1 MLILLGIVAKM
12 FNFIASRATWR
23 LIMHILLSNDDGYLA
38 EGLSALANALRK
50 HADIS
55 VVAPDRN
62 RSAASNSLTLE
73 LPLRAYQADNGF
85 IKVDGTPTDCV
96 HLAITGFLDKE
107 PDMVFAG
114 INHGANLGDDVLY
127 SGTVAAAT
135 EGRYLGLPA
144 VAVSLVG
151 SNPSHFDTAGQVAE
165 TLLKQLIK
173 VPLPQDT
180 ILNVNVP
187 DVPYEELK
195 GYQATRLGLRHKSE
209 PVIKSEDPRGR
220 IIYWVGPP
228 GAEQDAGP
236 GTDFYAINA
245 GYVSVTPLQIDLT
258 WYERINVL
266 KAWLPKKENI

>member
-1 MLILLGIVAKM
+1 
-12 FNFIASRATWR
+12 
-23 LIMHILLSNDDGYLA
+23 MHILLSNDDGYLA
-38 EGLSALANALRK
+38 EGLTALANALRE
-50 HADIS
+50 HAEIS

-73 LPLRAYQADNGF
+73 MPLRAYTMDNGF

-96 HLAITGFLDKE
+96 HLAITGLLRTE

-114 INHGANLGDDVLY
+114 INHGSNLGDDVLY

-135 EGRYLGLPA
+135 EGRFLGLPA
-144 VAVSLVG
+144 VAISLAG
-151 SNPSHFDTAGQVAE
+151 SNPSHFDTAAQVAV
-165 TLLKQLIK
+165 TLLQQLINQ
-173 VPLPQDT
+173 PLPQDT

-187 DVPYEELK
+187 DVAIKDLK
-195 GYQATRLGLRHKSE
+195 GYQATRLGQRHKSE
-209 PVIKSEDPRGR
+209 PVIKSKDPRGR

-245 GYVSVTPLQIDLT
+245 GFVSVTPLQLDLT
-258 WYERINVL
+258 WYERIDAL
-266 KAWLPKKENI
+266 KEWLPKGPVL

>member
-1 MLILLGIVAKM
+1 
-12 FNFIASRATWR
+12 
-23 LIMHILLSNDDGYLA
+23 MHILLSNDDGYLA
-38 EGLSALANALRK
+38 EGLIALANALRG
-50 HADIS
+50 HAEIS

-73 LPLRAYQADNGF
+73 MPLRAYTMDNGF

-96 HLAITGFLDKE
+96 HLAITGLLENE

-114 INHGANLGDDVLY
+114 INHGSNLGDDVLY

-135 EGRYLGLPA
+135 EGRFLGLPA
-144 VAVSLVG
+144 VAISLVG
-151 SNPSHFDTAGQVAE
+151 ANPVHFDTAAQVAV
-165 TLLKQLIK
+165 TLLRQLVNK
-173 VPLPQDT
+173 PLPQDT

-187 DVPYEELK
+187 DVAIKDLK
-195 GYQATRLGLRHKSE
+195 GYQATRLGQRHKSE

-220 IIYWVGPP
+220 VIYWVGPP

-245 GYVSVTPLQIDLT
+245 GFVSVTPLQLDLT
-258 WYERINVL
+258 WYERINDL
-266 KAWLPKKENI
+266 KAWLPKEHDL